1 MDSHYTHKLT
11 TGTFPLKAHVS
22 IPQTFGCCPA
32 APGQAEVATAQSSP
46 FWLSSVTL
54 VTQALGYFYFC
65 QSGFFFFLTNFR
77 SGRQGLSIIKYLLQ
91 THTHTHTHIHLLT
104 TPHTAPVYVK
114 ISSRCGV
121 RDRRWKLR
129 HPRNRGLCNALGFV
143 LSTVLL
149 ESGTQRRCHFTD
161 GETVAWRSL
170 RKGDGTREVGLGHTC
185 I

>member
-65 QSGFFFFLTNFR
+65 QSGFFFFFNYF
-77 SGRQGLSIIKYLLQ
+77 
-91 THTHTHTHIHLLT
+91 
-104 TPHTAPVYVK
+104 
-114 ISSRCGV
+114 
-121 RDRRWKLR
+121 
-129 HPRNRGLCNALGFV
+129 
-143 LSTVLL
+143 
-149 ESGTQRRCHFTD
+149 
-161 GETVAWRSL
+161 
-170 RKGDGTREVGLGHTC
+170 
-185 I
+185 